1 MDHITKTSNITKITT
16 RCNYTV
22 RSISY
27 LQPRWLRERRE
38 MTHYQQ
44 TLIIP
49 RTKQRFPESPRSRR
63 PAYRPQPAGNNV
75 NRELNSILAF
85 FD

>member
-1 MDHITKTSNITKITT
+1 MTMISNITKITT

>member
-1 MDHITKTSNITKITT
+1 MISNITKITT

-49 RTKQRFPESPRSRR
+49 RTKQRFPAEPRRDGR
-63 PAYRPQPAGNNV
+63 QAYRPQTGNNI

>member
-1 MDHITKTSNITKITT
+1 M
-16 RCNYTV
+16 
-22 RSISY
+22 
-27 LQPRWLRERRE
+27 QPWKAAGEKRDGE

-49 RTKQRFPESPRSRR
+49 RTKQRFPAEPRRDGRR
-63 PAYRPQPAGNNV
+63 AYRPRTGNNI
-75 NRELNSILAF
+75 NRELNSIMAF

>member
-1 MDHITKTSNITKITT
+1 
-16 RCNYTV
+16 
-22 RSISY
+22 
-27 LQPRWLRERRE
+27 

-49 RTKQRFPESPRSRR
+49 RTKQRFPSEPQRGRR
-63 PAYRPQPAGNNV
+63 QTYRPPTNGNNV